1 MRGIKMKRI
10 VLALVLLVAMVVL
23 CGCNGFN
30 MELIDTTW
38 KFDRAVVN
46 LTPDRVVE
54 GVVQSWTDFDG
65 SDMIQV
71 RIDDVIYLTHSSNVV
86 LIAE

>member
-1 MRGIKMKRI
+1 MKRI
-10 VLALVLLVAMVVL
+10 ALALVLLVAMVVL

-38 KFDRAVVN
+38 KFDQAVVN

-71 RIDDVIYLTHSSNVV
+71 RIDDAIYLTHSSNVV